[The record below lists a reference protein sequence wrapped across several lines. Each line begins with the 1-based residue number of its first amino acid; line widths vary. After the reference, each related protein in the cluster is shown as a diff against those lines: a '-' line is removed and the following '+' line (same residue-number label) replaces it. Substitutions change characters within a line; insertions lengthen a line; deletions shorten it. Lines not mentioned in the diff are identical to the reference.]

1 MHRVR
6 YGICGSG
13 VLLFFIAA
21 VGLAGT
27 TGKIAG
33 KIVDARTNEG
43 MIGVNIVVVGTSTGA
58 SSNLDG
64 DYFILNLPPG
74 TYDLRASAVGYT
86 PSSVT
91 NVRVLVDQTSHVDFS
106 LQEQSVQMND
116 IVVTASRPIVQK
128 DLTSTVSSMTSDQIS
143 SLPLEDVASVV
154 NLQAGVVDGHF
165 RGGRSSE
172 VKYLIDGVSVN
183 DVYSGAFTMQ
193 AEVNSIAEIQ
203 VLSGTF
209 NAEYGEALSGIVNQV
224 TKIPGDKYSG
234 ELSAYTG
241 DYMTSRTGLFPHIN
255 HISPADLHNYQANLS
270 GPVPLMGSLLKFFV
284 SGRYFYDD
292 GYLYG
297 RRIFNPKDSSNF
309 GNNDPSK
316 WYVGATGDSAY
327 VPMNFQKRF
336 SMQGKLEI
344 NVGTAKGIVLSAM
357 YQKLDYRDYDH
368 SFVLNPDGDYKKFQ
382 TSFLGGLNYTQ
393 VLSSAAFIDYNSS
406 VYVSDFKQ
414 YVYEDPLDPRYVN
427 PVRLQD
433 AGANSFLTG
442 GTQNWHF
449 LHNTNSYTGKIDL
462 TAQVDP
468 VHQLKGGIEADFHK
482 LHYTDIQIHVDET
495 SGFAPALPAWGSIDY
510 NDYVTHPYQLAA
522 YVQDK
527 IELPYMVLNVGLRF
541 DYFQPDGSTLNN
553 PDSISALDAYTAPYP
568 SQYFTKASAKY
579 QLSPRIGISYP
590 ITERG
595 AIHLSYGHF
604 FQIPPFEYLY
614 NNPNFHIPLSSNF
627 PDLIG
632 NTIGNADLQP
642 QRTTMYEIG
651 LQQELTPTLGLTVT
665 GYYKDIR
672 NLLGVRLY
680 VKNNFKKFAEYVN
693 RDYGAV
699 KGFTVSLERR
709 LVDGF
714 GGTLDYTYQTA
725 NGDASDPNDD
735 YNKAQASPPIQSN
748 LQLVPLAWD
757 RRHSLNMTL
766 TAGDPGNISGSLIGR
781 AGSGLPY
788 TPSLENQR
796 TGLENSDNMPAFY
809 DVDMYVT
816 KFFKV
821 GDYAVSVFLKVYNL
835 FDTANENNV
844 FTDTGRAGYTLDLTR
859 AQSAPRGV
867 NTLAQYFSR
876 PDFYSAP
883 RQVILGAAVSF

>member
-309 GNNDPSK
+309 GNNDPNK

-482 LHYTDIQIHVDET
+482 LHYTDFQIHVDET
-495 SGFAPALPAWGSIDY
+495 SGFVPALPAWGSIDY

-568 SQYFTKASAKY
+568 PQYFTKASAKY

>member
-1 MHRVR
+1 
-6 YGICGSG
+6 
-13 VLLFFIAA
+13 
-21 VGLAGT
+21 
-27 TGKIAG
+27 
-33 KIVDARTNEG
+33 

-462 TAQVDP
+462 TA
-468 VHQLKGGIEADFHK
+468 
-482 LHYTDIQIHVDET
+482 
-495 SGFAPALPAWGSIDY
+495 
-510 NDYVTHPYQLAA
+510 
-522 YVQDK
+522 
-527 IELPYMVLNVGLRF
+527 
-541 DYFQPDGSTLNN
+541 
-553 PDSISALDAYTAPYP
+553 
-568 SQYFTKASAKY
+568 
-579 QLSPRIGISYP
+579 
-590 ITERG
+590 
-595 AIHLSYGHF
+595 
-604 FQIPPFEYLY
+604 LY
-614 NNPNFHIPLSSNF
+614 
-627 PDLIG
+627 
-632 NTIGNADLQP
+632 
-642 QRTTMYEIG
+642 
-651 LQQELTPTLGLTVT
+651 
-665 GYYKDIR
+665 
-672 NLLGVRLY
+672 
-680 VKNNFKKFAEYVN
+680 
-693 RDYGAV
+693 
-699 KGFTVSLERR
+699 
-709 LVDGF
+709 
-714 GGTLDYTYQTA
+714 
-725 NGDASDPNDD
+725 
-735 YNKAQASPPIQSN
+735 
-748 LQLVPLAWD
+748 
-757 RRHSLNMTL
+757 
-766 TAGDPGNISGSLIGR
+766 
-781 AGSGLPY
+781 GLP
-788 TPSLENQR
+788 
-796 TGLENSDNMPAFY
+796 D
-809 DVDMYVT
+809 
-816 KFFKV
+816 
-821 GDYAVSVFLKVYNL
+821 
-835 FDTANENNV
+835 
-844 FTDTGRAGYTLDLTR
+844 
-859 AQSAPRGV
+859 PR
-867 NTLAQYFSR
+867 R
-876 PDFYSAP
+876 
-883 RQVILGAAVSF
+883 

>member
-309 GNNDPSK
+309 GNNDPNK

-482 LHYTDIQIHVDET
+482 LHYTDFQIHVYET
-495 SGFAPALPAWGSIDY
+495 SGCVPALPAWGSIDY

-568 SQYFTKASAKY
+568 PQYFTKASAKY

-627 PDLIG
+627 PYLIG

>member
-43 MIGVNIVVVGTSTGA
+43 LIGVNIVVVGTSTGA

-482 LHYTDIQIHVDET
+482 LHYTDFQIHVDET
-495 SGFAPALPAWGSIDY
+495 SGFVPALPAWGSIDY

-568 SQYFTKASAKY
+568 PQYFTKASAKY

>member
-468 VHQLKGGIEADFHK
+468 VHQLKGGLEADFHK
-482 LHYTDIQIHVDET
+482 LHYTDFQIHVDET
-495 SGFAPALPAWGSIDY
+495 SGFVPALPAWGSIDY

>member
-43 MIGVNIVVVGTSTGA
+43 LIGVNIVVVGTSTGA

-309 GNNDPSK
+309 GNNDPNK

-482 LHYTDIQIHVDET
+482 LHYTDFQIHVDET
-495 SGFAPALPAWGSIDY
+495 SGFVPALPAWGSIDY

-568 SQYFTKASAKY
+568 PQYFTKASAKY

>member
-482 LHYTDIQIHVDET
+482 LHYTDFQIHVDET
-495 SGFAPALPAWGSIDY
+495 SGFVPALPAWGSIDY

-568 SQYFTKASAKY
+568 PQYFTKASAKY

>member
-1 MHRVR
+1 
-6 YGICGSG
+6 
-13 VLLFFIAA
+13 
-21 VGLAGT
+21 
-27 TGKIAG
+27 
-33 KIVDARTNEG
+33 

-482 LHYTDIQIHVDET
+482 LHYTDFQIHVDET
-495 SGFAPALPAWGSIDY
+495 SGFVPALPAWGSIDY

-568 SQYFTKASAKY
+568 PQYFTKASAKY